1 MVLFIQSVLVY
12 GLMILVMMHAGK
24 FAYKHQ
30 YPEGFLGNDIYAEE
44 KSSFLDLLLNS
55 HFIIPILVFCLFAT
69 IRYKVGV
76 DCETYKEDFYDILL
90 IGKTDRENYEY
101 GYITLIKLT
110 QIFTNKHYLLFA
122 IMSFVQI
129 SLLYYSM
136 RKESYL
142 LMFYG
147 LIIVLTG
154 FYFSLMN
161 VVRQNIAA
169 ALLVALIP
177 VFLNKKRWLFI
188 IPSVIAAMLIHKSAL
203 FIIPLG
209 IIGYLCR
216 NRLLNINIQ
225 LILFAVS
232 ILLMNRIDMSFLS
245 EYSTF
250 SSLLGLDE
258 EYILAYT
265 EAENSTRTFGLRSS
279 ILSLNYI
286 IAIIFSGEMNKFFN
300 TSKFRFCYNLFFI
313 GICLYNIF
321 YNNVL
326 LGRLIHYCTIFNAI
340 ILSYLLFYLWFN
352 KNKTNNTV
360 LTIII
365 GSLIIHILYYLYESV
380 QLFPE
385 EFHLYKFDF

>member
-1 MVLFIQSVLVY
+1 
-12 GLMILVMMHAGK
+12 MMHAGK

-169 ALLVALIP
+169 ALFVALIP
-177 VFLNKKRWLFI
+177 VFLNKKWWLFI

-265 EAENSTRTFGLRSS
+265 EAENSTRTFGLRSI

-286 IAIIFSGEMNKFFN
+286 IAIIYSGEMNKFFN

-365 GSLIIHILYYLYESV
+365 GSLIIHILYYFYESV

>member
-12 GLMILVMMHAGK
+12 GLMILVMMQAGK

>member
-122 IMSFVQI
+122 IMSFAQI

-265 EAENSTRTFGLRSS
+265 EAENSTRTFGLRSI

-286 IAIIFSGEMNKFFN
+286 IAIIYSGEMNKFFN

-365 GSLIIHILYYLYESV
+365 GSLIIHILYYFYESV